1 MTTMSK
7 ATDGNTFNIAPGQEG
22 RNDKN
27 YANLEVNILQYPT
40 REQFLKLMSKASVAV
55 RGNIVGDEEI
65 DEEMAEDML
74 RGGLNQSLE
83 WMQVIFEVGGVS
95 RGVTHQLVRT
105 RKASFAQQ
113 SMRYANMGTFNAR
126 VPVEI
131 SQNPKAFAIW
141 LGAIEASRKAYAELT
156 AMGIPMQDAR
166 TICPIAT
173 QTYIICSYPLSE
185 FLALYSYRA
194 CHQFYPEMVFL
205 MGLMKAKLVE
215 VCPWLEPHIKISCEK
230 TGPGINGL
238 PHKCTYMG
246 FERVQGSCPLP
257 WAIEEN
263 RVYKSSKVDR

>member
-1 MTTMSK
+1 MSTMSRQ
-7 ATDGNTFNIAPGQEG
+7 GSNEFNVAPGQEG
-22 RNDKN
+22 RNDED
-27 YANLEVNILQYPT
+27 YANLEVKILDYPSKE
-40 REQFLKLMSKASVAV
+40 RFLKLMSKASVAV

-65 DEEMAEDML
+65 DETMAEDML

-113 SMRYANMGTFNAR
+113 SMQYANMGTFNAR

-131 SQNPKAFAIW
+131 SNNPEAYKIW
-141 LGAIEASRKAYAELT
+141 QESIDASREAYGKLA

-166 TICPIAT
+166 TVCPIAT
-173 QTYIICSYPLSE
+173 QTYIICAYPLGE

-194 CHQFYPEMVFL
+194 CQQFYPEMVAL
-205 MGLMKAKLVE
+205 MGLMKKELIS
-215 VCPWLEPHIKISCEK
+215 VCPWLEEHVKISCEK

-238 PHKCTYMG
+238 PHKCTYQG
-246 FERVQGSCPLP
+246 FEKVEGNCTLE

-263 RVYKSSKVDR
+263 RIYKSRKVLG